1 MANWRKKTILW
12 FWILKNVSLHKYYLE
27 NIEIIDVKKIYKN
40 AEISFISKKE
50 IKIVENVV
58 NK

>member
-1 MANWRKKTILW
+1 VANWRKKKYSLVLDLKKCVTELIGI
-12 FWILKNVSLHKYYLE
+12 ILK

-50 IKIVENVV
+50 K
-58 NK
+58 KLLKML